1 MVAMQIRDVPDEDR
15 DALAAQARERG
26 VSLQTLLRELVSREA
41 KAQRQRQWL
50 AEVTSRAVPRPEGV
64 PSLAETIRDDRERD
78 ATL

>member
-26 VSLQTLLRELVSREA
+26 VSLQALLRELVSREA

-50 AEVTSRAVPRPEGV
+50 DEVTSRAIPRPAGA
-64 PSLAETIRDDRERD
+64 PSPTETIRADREGD